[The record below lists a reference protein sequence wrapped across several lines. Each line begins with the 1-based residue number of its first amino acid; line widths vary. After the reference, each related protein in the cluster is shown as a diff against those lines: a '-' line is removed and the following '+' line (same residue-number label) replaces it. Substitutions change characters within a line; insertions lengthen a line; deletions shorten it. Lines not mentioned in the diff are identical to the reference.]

1 MSSAPEFADLSLLS
15 GLAPEL
21 ASTFVKVASDIALV
35 IGEDGVIRSMAE
47 GRASVSGSGEA
58 WVGRPWVDT
67 VTQDTRRKVE
77 MLLQEAQTHGVSRRR
92 EVSHPG
98 SGGSDIPVSWAA
110 VRLGRS
116 GPVLAVGRDLRAVAA
131 IQQRFVEA
139 QQDLERDYWQRR
151 QSESRYRMLFQ
162 VARDAV
168 LVLDADTLT
177 IIEANPTALMLLGNP
192 AQGLENRA
200 LGACVDPASRAL
212 VDEMLAT
219 ARASGRASEQKLR
232 LAAQGLPH
240 MVSATPFRAGERM
253 CLLVR
258 AQRVE
263 PGSTFFEYTPDAA
276 VITDSSG
283 RIRMANPAFASLC
296 RVADETR
303 LRGWMIGDALG
314 DPNRHWPALLAQVRA
329 NGLVGRAP
337 VRLRVQD
344 AADLRAEVSAAL
356 LADGDQEDVGFT
368 LRLLGDDE
376 SVPGGEPLAAA
387 LVALVG
393 RVGDLSLPELLL
405 QATHLAERHLL
416 EDAWSRAGGQ
426 LEGAAA
432 LLHVTPEHLAQR
444 LQQHGLSPRPFLN

>member
-35 IGEDGVIRSMAE
+35 IGDDGVICSMAE
-47 GRASVSGSGEA
+47 GRAGVSGGGEA

-67 VTQDTRRKVE
+67 VTRDTRRKIE
-77 MLLQEAQTHGVSRRR
+77 MLLQEAQTQGVSRRR

-98 SGGSDIPVSWAA
+98 SGGNDIPVSWAA

-151 QSESRYRMLFQ
+151 QAESRYRMLFQ

-200 LGACVDPASRAL
+200 LGACVDPAARTL
-212 VDEMLAT
+212 VDELLAT

-296 RVADETR
+296 RVADESR

-314 DPNRHWPALLAQVRA
+314 DLQRHWPTLLAQVRA
-329 NGLVGRAP
+329 NGLIGRAT
-337 VRLRVQD
+337 VRLQVAG
-344 AADLRAEVSAAL
+344 AAALRAEVSGAL

-376 SVPGGEPLAAA
+376 VVTGHEPLAAA
-387 LVALVG
+387 LGALARRLG
-393 RVGDLSLPELLL
+393 ELALPDLLL
-405 QATHLAERHLL
+405 QAAQLAERHLI
-416 EDAWSRAGGQ
+416 EDAWSRTGGQ
-426 LEGAAA
+426 LDSAAA
-432 LLHVTPEHLAQR
+432 LLRISPEHLAQR
-444 LQQHGLSPRPFLN
+444 LHHHGLSPRSFLN